1 MPTARAITTSPA
13 SLLQTHFVLCAS
25 IPIAFA
31 AQQQHTL
38 SGHTSLPLPKPA
50 NKCRCLCLRKPSADK
65 PADINDED
73 WIIESQR

>member
-1 MPTARAITTSPA
+1 MPAARAIRYKSDLAPA
-13 SLLQTHFVLCAS
+13 ARFVLSAS

-50 NKCRCLCLRKPSADK
+50 NKCRCPSPVVD
-65 PADINDED
+65 DED
-73 WIIESQR
+73 